1 MKQDRLDIL
10 YHKKGELQKLI
21 KYAKL
26 LGGKVHIGNND
37 ISVQLL
43 RKTLS
48 SVNAEIS
55 AIISNGKLEVI
66 NPNKKEL

>member
-26 LGGKVHIGNND
+26 LGGKVRIGNNN

-43 RKTLS
+43 QKTLS

-55 AIISNGKLEVI
+55 AIISNGKLKI
-66 NPNKKEL
+66 IFPKNKR